1 MNRSL
6 QQFHRDVIS
15 GVQRG
20 AAAAALRGTLR
31 AIEPIYAA
39 ATATR
44 NHLFG
49 AGWKT
54 STAAARPVV
63 SVGNIT
69 TGGTGKTPV
78 VRWLA
83 QRLLGAGRH
92 PAILCRGYK
101 GGDESRMLQDELGS
115 SVPIQANPNR
125 IEGAVRVLR
134 AHPQVD
140 VLLLD
145 DGFQHRKIRREF
157 DLVLIS
163 AANPFGF
170 DHVLPRGLLREPLSG
185 LSRASAFLITHA
197 DLENPSIAATLQ
209 RFNQSAPIYRC
220 RHVQAGLRGVKGESM
235 AVADL
240 RGRAVM
246 TFSGIGNP
254 GLFDQQIRST
264 GARHVATRW
273 FDDHHSYT
281 PADLSMLKDRLRQT
295 SGEMLITTEKDWVK
309 LALLMAMD
317 NDAPTI
323 YRAVLEIQF
332 AEGDEERLFGQI
344 AASVKIPASPAPR
357 DAGRSLADSRP

>member
-1 MNRSL
+1 
-6 QQFHRDVIS
+6 
-15 GVQRG
+15 
-20 AAAAALRGTLR
+20 
-31 AIEPIYAA
+31 
-39 ATATR
+39 
-44 NHLFG
+44 
-49 AGWKT
+49 
-54 STAAARPVV
+54 
-63 SVGNIT
+63 
-69 TGGTGKTPV
+69 
-78 VRWLA
+78 
-83 QRLLGAGRH
+83 LLGAGRH

-134 AHPQVD
+134 AHPPVD

-197 DLENPSIAATLQ
+197 DLEIPSIAATLQ
-209 RFNQSAPIYRC
+209 RFNRSAPIYRC

-309 LALLMAMD
+309 LALLVAMD

-357 DAGRSLADSRP
+357 DADRSLADSRP